1 MTLLEL
7 DGLLA
12 PSSPF
17 AARVRCAAIVAAS
30 GVELTTDDYASAPPG
45 ERAARSIL
53 AGADL
58 SGVVRQGAVMAYNAG
73 LPLSGA
79 GDVQISD
86 GDLRAAIEPLLVKA
100 FAGGVA

>member
-7 DGLLA
+7 DSIL
-12 PSSPF
+12 SPTSAF
-17 AARVRCAAIVAAS
+17 AARVRCAALVAAS
-30 GVELTTDDYASAPPG
+30 GVTLTTDDYASAPPA

-58 SGVVRQGAVMAYNAG
+58 IGVVRQGAVMAYNAG